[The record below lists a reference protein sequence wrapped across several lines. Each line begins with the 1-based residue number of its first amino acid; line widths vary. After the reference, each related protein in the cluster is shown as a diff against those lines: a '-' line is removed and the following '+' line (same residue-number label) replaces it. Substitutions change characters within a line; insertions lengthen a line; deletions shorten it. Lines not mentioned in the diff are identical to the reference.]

1 MLVTLIGKNS
11 INKLVLPREVA
22 GNYWLYDKNYE
33 QGKRLINIESVNN
46 TWQIKSTRRCRIINS
61 KNIIMNDNSI
71 RFSRNGHEILEKII
85 LKDYSFY
92 YVTMENSPEVYIL
105 YCSPV
110 YTDNYAHLHIE
121 NTSTI
126 CIGRDRKCNHIIYD
140 NPLVCQTQAKISLI
154 NGVWSIEN
162 YDIKFN
168 TFVNDEPISMSTRM
182 LANGDR
188 ISIFGLTII
197 LIDKELFINNPFNKV
212 NCNKNYFSVSK
223 YTNKLIKK
231 YDEDNFEDYI
241 NDNYFLRTPRIQDL
255 LDETEIKISAPQIS
269 KKNRELPAA
278 LVLGS
283 SLSMAMMT
291 LITLV
296 QTIDNLASG
305 KVDLKSSMFSIVMSA
320 TMLLTSVLIPV
331 LNRRYSVK
339 IREANEKDTIEN
351 YKKYIAKKME
361 SIEEVLNRNRSI
373 LYRTYVSAEECMDII
388 LYDHSRLWERQ
399 IADKDFLTIRLG
411 IGDVPSRLK
420 VAYSEND
427 EVLEGSDETYD
438 LMNECIEKTK
448 ILKEAPVLL
457 SLVNKNI
464 SAIIYQDEK
473 LKYRYIQN
481 ILLQLV
487 TFHSYDELKLIFLL
501 KDNTDKRWDFAKMLP
516 HVWSNSKDMRFFA
529 DEPTKISAIS
539 EYLGDELKKR
549 TKQYENQFVL
559 SRNIPLFSS
568 ISIKVLKI

>member
-11 INKLVLPREVA
+11 MNKLVLPREVA
-22 GNYWLYDKNYE
+22 GNYWLYDKNYD
-33 QGKRLINIESVNN
+33 QSKRLINIESVGNN
-46 TWQIKSTRRCRIINS
+46 WQIKTTSRCRIINN
-61 KNIIMNDNSI
+61 KNIVINDNSI
-71 RFSRNGHEILEKII
+71 KVIRNGHELLEKII

-92 YVTMENSPEVYIL
+92 YVTIGNSPEIYVL

-126 CIGRDRKCNHIIYD
+126 FIGKDRKSNHITYD
-140 NPLVCQTQAKISLI
+140 NPLVCKTQAKISLI

-162 YDIKFN
+162 YDTKFN
-168 TFVNDEPISMSTRM
+168 TFVNDEPISMSTRI
-182 LANGDR
+182 LVNGDR

-212 NCNKNYFSVSK
+212 NCNGNYFSKSK

-241 NDNYFLRTPRIQDL
+241 KDNYFLRTPRILDL
-255 LDETEIKISAPQIS
+255 LDETEVKISAPQLS

-305 KVDLKSSMFSIVMSA
+305 RTDLKSSIFSIVMSA

-339 IREANEKDTIEN
+339 IRELNEKDTIEN
-351 YKKYIAKKME
+351 YKKYIVKKMD
-361 SIEEVLNRNRSI
+361 SIEELLNRNRSI

-399 IADKDFLTIRLG
+399 ITDKDFLTIRLG
-411 IGDVPSRLK
+411 IGDVPSNLK
-420 VAYSEND
+420 ITYTQDD
-427 EVLEGSDETYD
+427 EVLEGSNETYD
-438 LMNECIEKTK
+438 LMTECVEKAK
-448 ILKEAPVLL
+448 LLKEAPVLV
-457 SLVNKNI
+457 SLVKKNI

-473 LKYRYIQN
+473 QKYRYIQN
-481 ILLQLV
+481 ILLQLI
-487 TFHSYDELKLIFLL
+487 TFHSYDELKLVFLL
-501 KDNTDKRWDFAKMLP
+501 KDNTDKRWDFASYHMYG
-516 HVWSNSKDMRFFA
+516 V
-529 DEPTKISAIS
+529 T
-539 EYLGDELKKR
+539 
-549 TKQYENQFVL
+549 
-559 SRNIPLFSS
+559 
-568 ISIKVLKI
+568 LKICAFLQTNVPK